1 MLRPELLLV
10 SGALRERRDGAL
22 MTDPATDAPVEQ
34 TVCAEALFRDFA
46 GALTGFMRARTGDDA
61 TADDLVQEVFLRVH
75 RSAGELRDSERVAGW
90 VFQIARN
97 VLADHY
103 RRGDGR
109 PDRRN
114 HADAELHLGRAVDE
128 GADLEA
134 EGAVTQ
140 NRQLGLWLAATIQ
153 TLPEPYREA
162 LTLVELE
169 GLTQREAAER
179 LGISHSGLKSRVQR
193 GRALLR
199 RALVRC
205 CDVEL
210 DRAGRLI
217 DYRERAPK
225 CGDGGGSCCP

>member
-1 MLRPELLLV
+1 MQR
-10 SGALRERRDGAL
+10 AREE
-22 MTDPATDAPVEQ
+22 TPV
-34 TVCAEALFRDFA
+34 VDAEALFRDFA
-46 GALTGFMRARTGDDA
+46 GALRGFLRARTADDA
-61 TADDLVQEVFLRVH
+61 TADDLVQEVFLKIH
-75 RSAGELRDSERVAGW
+75 RSAGELRDGDRVGGW

-109 PDRRN
+109 PERRN
-114 HADAELHLGRAVDE
+114 HADAALHLERAVDE
-128 GADLEA
+128 AADLEA
-134 EGAVTQ
+134 EGAAAQ

-153 TLPEPYREA
+153 ALPEPYREA

-169 GLTQREAAER
+169 GLSQREAAER

-193 GRALLR
+193 GRAQLR
-199 RALVRC
+199 RALARC

-217 DYRERAPK
+217 DYRERAPS
-225 CGDGGGSCCP
+225 CGGDGPCCP

>member
-1 MLRPELLLV
+1 VLRPDLLLV
-10 SGALRERRDGAL
+10 SGAPSEREGAA
-22 MTDPATDAPVEQ
+22 MTDVDEHTAAK
-34 TVCAEALFRDFA
+34 TVGAEALFRDFA

-61 TADDLVQEVFLRVH
+61 TAEDLVQEVFVRVH

-97 VLADHY
+97 VVADHY

-109 PDRRN
+109 PDRQN
-114 HADAELHLGRAVDE
+114 HADAERHLGQAVDE

-134 EGAVTQ
+134 EGAATQ

-153 TLPEPYREA
+153 TLPGPYREA

-169 GLTQREAAER
+169 GLTQRQAAQR
-179 LGISHSGLKSRVQR
+179 LGLSHSGLKSRVQR
-193 GRALLR
+193 GRAMLR

-210 DRAGRLI
+210 DRGGRVI
-217 DYRERAPK
+217 DYRERTAK
-225 CGDGGGSCCP
+225 CGASESCCP

>member
-1 MLRPELLLV
+1 M
-10 SGALRERRDGAL
+10 
-22 MTDPATDAPVEQ
+22 
-34 TVCAEALFRDFA
+34 
-46 GALTGFMRARTGDDA
+46 
-61 TADDLVQEVFLRVH
+61 
-75 RSAGELRDSERVAGW
+75 
-90 VFQIARN
+90 
-97 VLADHY
+97 
-103 RRGDGR
+103 
-109 PDRRN
+109 
-114 HADAELHLGRAVDE
+114 
-128 GADLEA
+128 
-134 EGAVTQ
+134 TQ